1 MNGWPKQDGNLIL
14 YFEIVLMAL
23 FIIMN
28 ATDVQFQS
36 MNSGNVISQFVR
48 HGLKDY
54 HFMLLKESWWLH
66 IAILIFLN
74 YLYYSKHL
82 TSC

>member
-1 MNGWPKQDGNLIL
+1 MSSEMNGWPKQDGNLIL

-36 MNSGNVISQFVR
+36 MNSEMSLVS
-48 HGLKDY
+48 L
-54 HFMLLKESWWLH
+54 
-66 IAILIFLN
+66 
-74 YLYYSKHL
+74 
-82 TSC
+82 